1 MSWYTDGNWI
11 KRQDGSLVASV
22 TGNWTGAYKTDR
34 EMNYAAKLI
43 SASPELAQSL
53 KVLWSRANSGQ
64 TPTQTEMDRA
74 EQLLRRVDAR

>member
-1 MSWYTDGNWI
+1 MWYTDGNWI

-22 TGNWTGAYKTDR
+22 TGNWTGAHKTDR

-43 SASPELAQSL
+43 AASPELAQSL
-53 KVLWSRANSGQ
+53 KVLWSRAAAGQ
-64 TPTQTEMDRA
+64 IPTQTEMDGA

>member
-1 MSWYTDGNWI
+1 MWYTDGNWI

-22 TGNWTGAYKTDR
+22 TGSWTGAHKTDR
-34 EMNYAAKLI
+34 EMSYAAKLI
-43 SASPELAQSL
+43 AASPELAQSL

-64 TPTQTEMDRA
+64 TPTQTEMDGA